1 MTLCASL
8 WLKPGSLKELSS
20 RLDKSEYGVYLL
32 LKLVRDKKWIY
43 QKGEIYYCYKKTVID
58 ILNPNGYELDLKEP
72 HHNEFRKQYIKHQRK
87 FM

>member
-1 MTLCASL
+1 MPNDLTYAQMTLCASL

-43 QKGEIYYCYKKTVID
+43 QKGEIYYCYKKQSWI
-58 ILNPNGYELDLKEP
+58 
-72 HHNEFRKQYIKHQRK
+72 F
-87 FM
+87 